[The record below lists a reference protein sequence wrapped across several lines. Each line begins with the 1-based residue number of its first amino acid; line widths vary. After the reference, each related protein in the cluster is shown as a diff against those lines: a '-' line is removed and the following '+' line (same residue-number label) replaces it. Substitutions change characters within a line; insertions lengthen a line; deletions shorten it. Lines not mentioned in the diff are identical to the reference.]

1 MALINTASVEYVCIK
16 KNICVNYKSN
26 NFDDIVIMESH
37 MINAIY
43 IYHLC
48 LQFVAK

>member
-1 MALINTASVEYVCIK
+1 MALKNTASVEYVCIK
-16 KNICVNYKSN
+16 NIRVNYMSN
-26 NFDDIVIMESH
+26 NFDDIVITESH

-48 LQFVAK
+48 LHFVAK

>member
-16 KNICVNYKSN
+16 NICVNYMSN

-37 MINAIY
+37 MIYAIY

-48 LQFVAK
+48 LQFMAK